1 MGQRLEGV
9 PAHDYGMPPSSILEM
24 GEVIR
29 QTAELTADRNCI
41 GAGKLVVFCNAVD
54 AYRPVACH
62 GNDDA
67 DDGI

>member
-29 QTAELTADRNCI
+29 QVPRQC
-41 GAGKLVVFCNAVD
+41 AVN